1 MKKIKV
7 HTTVSYL
14 FAWILLAFGT
24 AMQSHGGFGMSN
36 IVTPAY
42 VAHSYISQFL
52 PFYTFGTAEYVSQ
65 IIVLIATM
73 LIVRRVKASYLLS
86 LPVAIIYGF
95 VLDGAVALVSL
106 LPTGIVARVIVYLIG
121 MLLCCAGVALLFGSR
136 LPLASHELIVKEVAE
151 RFSYPVYKVKI
162 AYDVTCLAIAVIA
175 SLLLF
180 GKLVG
185 IGVGTVFGAF
195 AYGPII
201 RLFQRAYDKIF
212 VFVDSFERKPRLRK
226 RNGEPENSG

>member
-1 MKKIKV
+1 MKKMKFY
-7 HTTVSYL
+7 TEAAYL
-14 FAWILLAFGT
+14 VAWILLAFGT
-24 AMQSHGGFGMSN
+24 AMQSHGGFGMST

-42 VAHSYISQFL
+42 VAYSYISQFA
-52 PFYTFGTAEYVSQ
+52 PFFSFGTAEYVMQ

-73 LIVRRVKASYLLS
+73 LIVKRLRPSYLFS

-95 VLDGAVALVSL
+95 VLDGAVAVVSL
-106 LPTGIVARVIVYLIG
+106 LPTGIVARIIIYLVGI
-121 MLLCCAGVALLFGSR
+121 LLCCAGVAMLFNCY
-136 LPLASHELIVKEVAE
+136 LPLASHELIVKEIAAK
-151 RFSYPVYKVKI
+151 FGLPVHKVKI

-201 RLFQRAYDKIF
+201 RLFQRLYEKLF
-212 VFVDSFERKPRLRK
+212 KFEDGLLKLQK
-226 RNGEPENSG
+226 H

>member
-1 MKKIKV
+1 MKKMKFY
-7 HTTVSYL
+7 TEAAYF

-24 AMQSHGGFGMSN
+24 AMQSHGGFGVST

-42 VAHSYISQFL
+42 VAHSYISQFAS
-52 PFYTFGTAEYVSQ
+52 FYTFGTAEYVMQ

-73 LIVRRVKASYLLS
+73 IIVRRVKVSYLLS

-95 VLDGAVALVSL
+95 VLDGAVAVVSL
-106 LPTGIVARVIVYLIG
+106 LPTVLASRIIIYIVGI
-121 MLLCCAGVALLFGSR
+121 LLCCAGVALLFGCY
-136 LPLASHELIVKEVAE
+136 LPIASHELIVKETATKLGL
-151 RFSYPVYKVKI
+151 PVHKVKI

-212 VFVDSFERKPRLRK
+212 VFEDGLRK
-226 RNGEPENSG
+226 KN

>member
-1 MKKIKV
+1 MKKMKFY
-7 HTTVSYL
+7 TEAAYF

-24 AMQSHGGFGMSN
+24 AMQSHGGFGVST

-42 VAHSYISQFL
+42 VAHSYISQFAS
-52 PFYTFGTAEYVSQ
+52 FYTFGTAEYVMQ

-95 VLDGAVALVSL
+95 ILDGAVAVVSL
-106 LPTGIVARVIVYLIG
+106 LPTGIVARIIIYLVGI
-121 MLLCCAGVALLFGSR
+121 LLCCAGVALLFGCY
-136 LPLASHELIVKEVAE
+136 LPVASHELIVKETATKLGL
-151 RFSYPVYKVKI
+151 PVHKVKI
-162 AYDVTCLAIAVIA
+162 TYDVGCLAIAVIA

-180 GKLVG
+180 GRLVG
-185 IGVGTVFGAF
+185 IGVGTVVGAF

-212 VFVDSFERKPRLRK
+212 VFEDGLRK
-226 RNGEPENSG
+226 KN

>member
-1 MKKIKV
+1 MKFYTEAAYFV
-7 HTTVSYL
+7 
-14 FAWILLAFGT
+14 AWILLAFGT
-24 AMQSHGGFGMSN
+24 AMQKHGDFGMST

-42 VAHSYISQFL
+42 VAHSYISQFAS
-52 PFYTFGTAEYVSQ
+52 FFTFGTAEYVMQ

-106 LPTGIVARVIVYLIG
+106 LPTGIIARVIVYLIG
-121 MLLCCAGVALLFGSR
+121 ILLCCAGVAMLFNCY
-136 LPLASHELIVKEVAE
+136 LPLASHELIVKEIAAK
-151 RFSYPVYKVKI
+151 FSLPIHKVKI
-162 AYDVTCLAIAVIA
+162 TYDVGCLAIAIIA

-180 GKLVG
+180 GRLVG

-201 RLFQRAYDKIF
+201 RLFQRVYEKLF
-212 VFVDSFERKPRLRK
+212 KFEDGSLKLQK
-226 RNGEPENSG
+226 H

>member
-42 VAHSYISQFL
+42 VAHAYISQFWS
-52 PFYTFGTAEYVSQ
+52 FYTFGTAEYVSQ
-65 IIVLIATM
+65 IIVLVATM
-73 LIVRRVKASYLLS
+73 IIVRRVKASYFLS

-95 VLDGAVALVSL
+95 VLDDAMTIVSL
-106 LPTGIVARVIVYLIG
+106 LPSGLAARIIIYAIGI
-121 MLLCCAGVALLFGSR
+121 LLCCSGIALLFGNR
-136 LPLASHELIVKEVAE
+136 LPLASHELIVKEAAE
-151 RFSYPVYKVKI
+151 HFSLPVHQVKI
-162 AYDVTCLAIAVIA
+162 IYDIGCLSLAIIA
-175 SLLLF
+175 SLVLF
-180 GKLVG
+180 KQLVG
-185 IGVGTVFGAF
+185 IGIGTVVGAF

-201 RLFQRAYDKIF
+201 HLFQRIYDKVFIF
-212 VFVDSFERKPRLRK
+212 EDSPRRRARLGK
-226 RNGEPENSG
+226 RNGDPENNG

>member
-7 HTTVSYL
+7 NSVVSYL

-42 VAHSYISQFL
+42 VAHAYISQFWS
-52 PFYTFGTAEYVSQ
+52 FYTFGTAEYVMQ

-73 LIVRRVKASYLLS
+73 LIVRRVRASYLFS

-95 VLDGAVALVSL
+95 ILDDAVTIVSL
-106 LPTGIVARVIVYLIG
+106 LPNGLIARIIIYAIGI
-121 MLLCCAGVALLFGSR
+121 LLCCSGVALLFGNR

-151 RFSYPVYKVKI
+151 RFSYPVHQVKI
-162 AYDVTCLAIAVIA
+162 IYDIGCLSLAIIA
-175 SLLLF
+175 SLVLF
-180 GKLVG
+180 KELIG
-185 IGVGTVFGAF
+185 IGIGTIVGAF

-201 RLFQRAYDKIF
+201 HFFQRIYDKVFIF
-212 VFVDSFERKPRLRK
+212 EEPQKLKLHLRK
-226 RNGEPENSG
+226 RHGETETEN

>member
-1 MKKIKV
+1 MKKMKFY
-7 HTTVSYL
+7 TEAAYL
-14 FAWILLAFGT
+14 VAWILLAFGT
-24 AMQSHGGFGMSN
+24 AMQSHGGFGMST

-42 VAHSYISQFL
+42 VAYSYISQFAS
-52 PFYTFGTAEYVSQ
+52 FFTFGTAEYVMQ

-86 LPVAIIYGF
+86 LPVAILYGF
-95 VLDGAVALVSL
+95 VRDGAVALVSL

-121 MLLCCAGVALLFGSR
+121 ILLCCAGVAMLFGCY
-136 LPLASHELIVKEVAE
+136 LPLASHELIVKETATKLGL
-151 RFSYPVYKVKI
+151 PVHKVKI

-212 VFVDSFERKPRLRK
+212 VFEDGLRK
-226 RNGEPENSG
+226 KH

>member
-151 RFSYPVYKVKI
+151 RFSYPVHKVKI

-201 RLFQRAYDKIF
+201 HLFQRIYGRVF

-226 RNGEPENSG
+226 RNGEPENNG

>member
-1 MKKIKV
+1 MKKMKFY
-7 HTTVSYL
+7 TEAAYL
-14 FAWILLAFGT
+14 VAWILLAFGT
-24 AMQSHGGFGMSN
+24 AMQKHGDFGMST

-42 VAHSYISQFL
+42 VAHSYISQFAS
-52 PFYTFGTAEYVSQ
+52 FFTFGTAEYVMQ

-95 VLDGAVALVSL
+95 ILDGAVAVVSL
-106 LPTGIVARVIVYLIG
+106 LPTGIVARIIIYLVGI
-121 MLLCCAGVALLFGSR
+121 LLCCAGVALLFGCY
-136 LPLASHELIVKEVAE
+136 LPIASHELIVKETATKLGL
-151 RFSYPVYKVKI
+151 PVHKVKI
-162 AYDVTCLAIAVIA
+162 TYDVGCLAIAVIA

-180 GKLVG
+180 GRLVG
-185 IGVGTVFGAF
+185 IGVGTVVGAF

-212 VFVDSFERKPRLRK
+212 VFEDGLRK
-226 RNGEPENSG
+226 KN

>member
-136 LPLASHELIVKEVAE
+136 LPLASHELIVKETATKLGL
-151 RFSYPVYKVKI
+151 PVHKVKI

-212 VFVDSFERKPRLRK
+212 VFEDSFERKPRLRK

>member
-1 MKKIKV
+1 MKKTKV
-7 HTTVSYL
+7 NSVVSYL

-42 VAHSYISQFL
+42 VAHAYISQFL
-52 PFYTFGTAEYVSQ
+52 SFYTFGTAEYVSQ

-73 LIVRRVKASYLLS
+73 IIVRRVKASYLLS

-95 VLDGAVALVSL
+95 ILDGAVAVVSL
-106 LPTGIVARVIVYLIG
+106 LPTVLAARIIIYIIG
-121 MLLCCAGVALLFGSR
+121 MLLCCAGVALLFGNN

-151 RFSYPVYKVKI
+151 KFNLPVHKMKI
-162 AYDVTCLAIAVIA
+162 AYDLGCLTLAVTA

-185 IGVGTVFGAF
+185 IGIGTVVGAF

-201 RLFQRAYDKIF
+201 HLFQRIYDKLFIF
-212 VFVDSFERKPRLRK
+212 EEPQKLKLYRRKK
-226 RNGEPENSG
+226 HGEPENKA

>member
-1 MKKIKV
+1 MKKMKFY
-7 HTTVSYL
+7 TEAAYF

-24 AMQSHGGFGMSN
+24 AMQSHGGFGVST

-42 VAHSYISQFL
+42 VAHSYISQFAS
-52 PFYTFGTAEYVSQ
+52 FYTFGTAEYVMQ

-73 LIVRRVKASYLLS
+73 IIVRRVKVSYLLS

-95 VLDGAVALVSL
+95 VLDGAVAVVSL
-106 LPTGIVARVIVYLIG
+106 LPTVLAARIIIYIVGI
-121 MLLCCAGVALLFGSR
+121 LLCCAGVALLFGCY
-136 LPLASHELIVKEVAE
+136 LPIASHELIVKETATKLGL
-151 RFSYPVYKVKI
+151 PVHKVKI

-201 RLFQRAYDKIF
+201 RLFQRVYEKLF
-212 VFVDSFERKPRLRK
+212 KFEDGLLKLQK
-226 RNGEPENSG
+226 H